1 MWKFD
6 YEFGLTPLLG
16 CSWLSVKR
24 GYLRVN
30 PVSGFL
36 LPFVVVDNGTD
47 TDTDTDVEN
56 ENENEE
62 CE

>member
-36 LPFVVVDNGTD
+36 LPVVVDND
-47 TDTDTDVEN
+47 NDN

>member
-36 LPFVVVDNGTD
+36 LPVVVSN
-47 TDTDTDVEN
+47 EN
-56 ENENEE
+56 ENENGKRSVSNSS
-62 CE
+62 CLRG

>member
-36 LPFVVVDNGTD
+36 LPVAVSN
-47 TDTDTDVEN
+47 EN
-56 ENENEE
+56 ENENGKRSVSNSV
-62 CE
+62 CHR

>member
-36 LPFVVVDNGTD
+36 LPVAVSNVADVD
-47 TDTDTDVEN
+47 V